1 MLLRRMQITV
11 HRNKVPVI
19 FQDRLYLFLPGQ
31 PLCIGQAAAVVDALR
46 RILPRQ
52 AQQPQTQAVGLLRM
66 RFFCQTLAD
75 PCECV
80 GPHTGRPVFQPPRGP
95 LLVMAVAL
103 RHMLCRGTV
112 TRMKTSR
119 MAGDHLP
126 LRPDLKQVVEGMEF
140 HRFTDVLMRYRV
152 MMLLIFDVI
161 IDIDLRFFDVAVS
174 PWLYR

>member
-1 MLLRRMQITV
+1 MFGFPVSVEVARATDILMFLRELLGRMQIAV

-19 FQDRLYLFLPGQ
+19 FQDRLYLFQPGQ
-31 PLCIGQAAAVVDALR
+31 PLCIGQAAAVVDAFR

-52 AQQPQTQAVGLLRM
+52 AQQPQTQTVGLFRM

-80 GPHTGRPVFQPPRGP
+80 RPHTGRPVFQPPRGL
-95 LLVMAVAL
+95 LLVMAVTL

-112 TRMKTSR
+112 TRMKTSG

-126 LRPDLKQVVEGMEF
+126 LRPDL
-140 HRFTDVLMRYRV
+140 
-152 MMLLIFDVI
+152 I
-161 IDIDLRFFDVAVS
+161 
-174 PWLYR
+174 